1 MTNLTF
7 FSRIFHRWAFGVV
20 LWEIVTLGT
29 LTAKSICIEFWVTV
43 TLKKYMKYDID
54 GVVAIYAFFIMLNK
68 RRQRS
73 VGHLAHDHFSNR
85 CKNHLNH
92 FWRNSVTLLITAP
105 LLWYCQKKDTQEAFV
120 PVQRDLGKIDFFKVF
135 LKKWLLGVYRQR
147 FGFRRKKEWQA
158 RFSINWILL
167 ALGMINLSYKVIS
180 GLTRRRFWT
189 MQVNRSGPTWAVLSL
204 KSGENRLYAC
214 QDT

>member
-85 CKNHLNH
+85 RKNHLNH
-92 FWRNSVTLLITAP
+92 FWRNCVTLLITAP

-120 PVQRDLGKIDFFKVF
+120 PVQRDLGKIDFFEVF
-135 LKKWLLGVYRQR
+135 LKKMAVRCLSPKV
-147 FGFRRKKEWQA
+147 
-158 RFSINWILL
+158 RFSPKKRV
-167 ALGMINLSYKVIS
+167 ASPFFY
-180 GLTRRRFWT
+180 
-189 MQVNRSGPTWAVLSL
+189 
-204 KSGENRLYAC
+204 
-214 QDT
+214 

>member
-167 ALGMINLSYKVIS
+167 ALGMIHLSYKVIS

-204 KSGENRLYAC
+204 KSGENRLYTC

>member
-1 MTNLTF
+1 M
-7 FSRIFHRWAFGVV
+7 
-20 LWEIVTLGT
+20 
-29 LTAKSICIEFWVTV
+29 
-43 TLKKYMKYDID
+43 TLKKYVKYDID

-73 VGHLAHDHFSNR
+73 VDHFSNR

-92 FWRNSVTLLITAP
+92 FWRNSVTLLITAL

-147 FGFRRKKEWQA
+147 FGFRRKKAWQA

-167 ALGMINLSYKVIS
+167 ALGMIHLSYKVIS

-204 KSGENRLYAC
+204 KSGEIRLYTC
-214 QDT
+214 QDTYLYVSRHVATQIW

>member
-1 MTNLTF
+1 
-7 FSRIFHRWAFGVV
+7 
-20 LWEIVTLGT
+20 
-29 LTAKSICIEFWVTV
+29 
-43 TLKKYMKYDID
+43 MKYDID

-85 CKNHLNH
+85 RKNHLNH
-92 FWRNSVTLLITAP
+92 FWRNCVTLLITAP

-158 RFSINWILL
+158 RFFINWILL
-167 ALGMINLSYKVIS
+167 ALGMIHLSYKVIS

-204 KSGENRLYAC
+204 KSGENRLYTC

>member
-43 TLKKYMKYDID
+43 TLKKYMKYDVD

-85 CKNHLNH
+85 RKNHLNH
-92 FWRNSVTLLITAP
+92 FWRNCVTLLITAP
-105 LLWYCQKKDTQEAFV
+105 LLWDCQKKDTQEAFV

-167 ALGMINLSYKVIS
+167 ALGMIHLSYKVIS

-204 KSGENRLYAC
+204 KSGENRLYTC

>member
-20 LWEIVTLGT
+20 LWEIVTLGM

-92 FWRNSVTLLITAP
+92 FWRNCVTLLITAP

-167 ALGMINLSYKVIS
+167 ALGMIHLSYKVIS

-189 MQVNRSGPTWAVLSL
+189 MQVNRSGPTWAVPSL
-204 KSGENRLYAC
+204 KSGENRLYTC

>member
-92 FWRNSVTLLITAP
+92 FWRNSVTLLITAL
-105 LLWYCQKKDTQEAFV
+105 LLWYCPKKRYA
-120 PVQRDLGKIDFFKVF
+120 RSICASSKRSGKNWLFQSLSKKMAVRCLSPKV
-135 LKKWLLGVYRQR
+135 
-147 FGFRRKKEWQA
+147 
-158 RFSINWILL
+158 RFSPKKRV
-167 ALGMINLSYKVIS
+167 ASPFFY
-180 GLTRRRFWT
+180 
-189 MQVNRSGPTWAVLSL
+189 
-204 KSGENRLYAC
+204 
-214 QDT
+214 

>member
-1 MTNLTF
+1 
-7 FSRIFHRWAFGVV
+7 
-20 LWEIVTLGT
+20 
-29 LTAKSICIEFWVTV
+29 
-43 TLKKYMKYDID
+43 MKYDID

-92 FWRNSVTLLITAP
+92 FWRNSVTLLITAL
-105 LLWYCQKKDTQEAFV
+105 LLWYCPKKDTQEAFV

-135 LKKWLLGVYRQR
+135 LKKWLFGVYRQR
-147 FGFRRKKEWQA
+147 LGFRRKKEWQA

-167 ALGMINLSYKVIS
+167 ALGMIHLSYKVIN

-204 KSGENRLYAC
+204 KSGENRLYTC

>member
-29 LTAKSICIEFWVTV
+29 LTAKSICIEIWVTV

-92 FWRNSVTLLITAP
+92 FWRNCVTLLITAP
-105 LLWYCQKKDTQEAFV
+105 LLWYCQKKGTQEAFV
-120 PVQRDLGKIDFFKVF
+120 PVQRDLGKNWLFQSLSKEMAVRSLSPKVQF
-135 LKKWLLGVYRQR
+135 SLKKRVASPFFY
-147 FGFRRKKEWQA
+147 
-158 RFSINWILL
+158 
-167 ALGMINLSYKVIS
+167 
-180 GLTRRRFWT
+180 
-189 MQVNRSGPTWAVLSL
+189 
-204 KSGENRLYAC
+204 
-214 QDT
+214 

>member
-167 ALGMINLSYKVIS
+167 ALGMIHLSYKVIS
-180 GLTRRRFWT
+180 GLTIRRFWT

-204 KSGENRLYAC
+204 KSGENRLYTC